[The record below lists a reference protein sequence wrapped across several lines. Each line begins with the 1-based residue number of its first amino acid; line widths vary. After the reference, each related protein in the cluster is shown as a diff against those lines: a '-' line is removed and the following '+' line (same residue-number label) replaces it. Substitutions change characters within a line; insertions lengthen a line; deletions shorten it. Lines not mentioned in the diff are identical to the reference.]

1 MTCFRMCEAGLP
13 VSHRGSV
20 CCVISYPCFPLNY
33 ISDKSFPWGYASRTA
48 CLKLARWTIFKP
60 TLLVGWQAERN
71 LKQFC
76 ERRHILVNIKAS
88 DNPRLISMSVSRF
101 FKMYLFKEIN

>member
-1 MTCFRMCEAGLP
+1 MTCCRTCEAALP

-33 ISDKSFPWGYASRTA
+33 ISDKSSPWGYASWTA

-60 TLLVGWQAERN
+60 TVLVGWQAERN

-76 ERRHILVNIKAS
+76 ERRRTLVNIKAS
-88 DNPRLISMSVSRF
+88 DNASLTSMGVS
-101 FKMYLFKEIN
+101 